1 MIDFLINHKNVAQ
14 LSREEFF
21 SVNSWNFF
29 MGNLLNKSILEYG
42 KLICKKRRIERLF
55 INLTINYKD
64 TKI

>member
-1 MIDFLINHKNVAQ
+1 VAQ

-29 MGNLLNKSILEYG
+29 MGNLLNKSILECG
-42 KLICKKRRIERLF
+42 KLIYKKRRIERLF